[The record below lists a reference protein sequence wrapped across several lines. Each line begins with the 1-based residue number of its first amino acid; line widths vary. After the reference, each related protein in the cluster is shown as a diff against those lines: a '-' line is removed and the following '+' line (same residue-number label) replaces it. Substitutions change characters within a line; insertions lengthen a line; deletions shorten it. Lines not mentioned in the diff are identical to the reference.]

1 MEPKKRVYHET
12 FHSPW
17 PAVCPGMPAAGP
29 SLFGRHQ
36 TCGIQWATLLM
47 GLGAAVM
54 EVVFPLVTVYVVWR
68 IYKEINSATIR
79 VKQIGD
85 EAVTWKPR

>member
-1 MEPKKRVYHET
+1 
-12 FHSPW
+12 
-17 PAVCPGMPAAGP
+17 
-29 SLFGRHQ
+29 
-36 TCGIQWATLLM
+36 M